1 MAGTTLDIKN
11 YITPDSKGS
20 YIAMKFHEW
29 FSLKSGKANEWEELR
44 KYIFATDTSQ
54 TSNNNLPW
62 KNKTTLPKL
71 CQIRDNIYAKYMS
84 VMFPSAKGKWLDWHA
99 STKDAAQQEK
109 KASILN
115 YMGWVTSQP
124 QYKEEMSKLVLDYID
139 YGNCFATVEWI
150 DQRVDEKGLS
160 EPQQGYVGPMVQRI
174 SPTNIV
180 FNPVA
185 PSFLQ
190 TPKII
195 RSFVEIGEMKKKLE
209 SLSNDENRQAYQ
221 DLYDYILRY
230 RMAAMNLGDTGGSG
244 TGSTGSDW
252 IAQDD
257 HYRIEGF
264 TSFRSYLTSG
274 YVEVLTFY
282 GDIFNWET
290 QELETNRV
298 VMVVDRHK
306 IICDKPNPTYFGHPP
321 IFHCGWRVRQDN
333 LWAMGPL
340 DNLVGLQY
348 RIDHEENAQAD
359 VLDLIT
365 FPVLKEKGWVEDY
378 EWGPM
383 QRIKVSEE
391 GDVEMIAPP
400 FQVLQLDQ
408 KMQMRFNL
416 MEELAGAPKEAMGF
430 RTPGEKTA
438 FEVQRQENAADRI
451 FENKTV
457 QFEESFEERIDNALL
472 ELARRNIQGP
482 QEINVFDDEFK
493 LQTFMTLTAEDI
505 AGAGQLKPIA
515 ARHFAQKA
523 QIVQNL
529 TQLFSSA
536 IGADPDI
543 KAHFSSIKLAKML
556 EELLDLEDYEL
567 VLPYVRL
574 SEQADAQKMMN
585 AAHEQTTMESQTPH
599 GLTPDDHSGPPSTP
613 PLQPGQLEPA

>member
-1 MAGTTLDIKN
+1 MVGTTLDIKN
-11 YITPDSKGS
+11 LITPDRKGA
-20 YIAMKFHEW
+20 YIASKFHEW
-29 FSLKSGKANEWEELR
+29 YSLMAGKRNEWEELR

-54 TSNNNLPW
+54 TSNHNLPW

-71 CQIRDNIYAKYMS
+71 CQIRDNIFAKYMS
-84 VMFPSAKGKWLDWHA
+84 VMYPTSKGNWLDWHA
-99 STKDAAQQEK
+99 SRQDSAQHEK
-109 KASILN
+109 KGAILN
-115 YMGWVTSQP
+115 YMNWVTTQP
-124 QYKEEMSKLVLDYID
+124 QYKEEMAKCVLDYID
-139 YGNCFATVEWI
+139 YGNCFATVEWV
-150 DQRVDEKGLS
+150 DQRIDG
-160 EPQQGYVGPMVQRI
+160 EPEPKEGYVGPMVQRI

-180 FNPVA
+180 FNPTA
-185 PSFLQ
+185 PSFLS

-195 RSFVEIGEMKKKLE
+195 RSFVEIGELKKKLE
-209 SLSNDENRQAYQ
+209 SMSTDENHQAYE
-221 DLYDYILRY
+221 DLFNYILKY
-230 RMAAMNLGDTGGSG
+230 RMAAMNLGDYGGSG
-244 TGSTGSDW
+244 TGTTGSDW
-252 IAQDD
+252 LPQDD

-282 GDIFNWET
+282 GDIYDWET
-290 QELETNRV
+290 NELQPNRV

-306 IICDKPNPTYFGHPP
+306 VICDKPNPTYFGYPP

-340 DNLVGLQY
+340 DNLVSLQY
-348 RIDHEENAQAD
+348 RIDHEENVKAD
-359 VLDLIT
+359 VLDAIA
-365 FPVLKEKGWVEDY
+365 FPMIKEKGWVDDY
-378 EWGPM
+378 EIGPM
-383 QRIKVSEE
+383 QRIKTSEE
-391 GDVEMIAPP
+391 GDVEFMIPP
-400 FQVLQLDQ
+400 WQVLQMDQ
-408 KMQMRFNL
+408 VLETRFNL
-416 MEELAGAPKEAMGF
+416 MEQLSGSPKESMGF

-438 FEVQRQENAADRI
+438 FEVSRQENAADRI

-457 QFEESFEERIDNALL
+457 QFQESFEERVLNAQL

-493 LQTFMTLTAEDI
+493 LQTFMTLTADDI

-523 QIVQNL
+523 QVVQNL

-543 KAHFSSIKLAKML
+543 KAHFSSIKLAQMI
-556 EELLDLEDYEL
+556 EELLDLEDYDL
-567 VLPYVRL
+567 VMPYIRL

-585 AAHEQTTMESQTPH
+585 AAHEQTMMESQTPH
-599 GLTPDDHSGPPSTP
+599 GLTPDDHSGQPSTP

>member
-1 MAGTTLDIKN
+1 MSGTTLDTKN
-11 YITPDSKGS
+11 LITPDRKGS
-20 YIAMKFHEW
+20 FIAAKYHEW
-29 FSLKSGKANEWEELR
+29 FSLKAGKAAEWEELR

-54 TSNNNLPW
+54 TSNSTLPW

-84 VMFPSAKGKWLDWHA
+84 VMFPSTKSRWLDWHA
-99 STKDAAQQEK
+99 SRQDSAQQAKRE
-109 KASILN
+109 SILN
-115 YMGWVTSQP
+115 YMNWVTSQP
-124 QYKEEMSKLVLDYID
+124 QFKEEMSKLVLDYID
-139 YGNCFATVEWI
+139 YGNCFATVEWM
-150 DQRVDEKGLS
+150 DQRIDG
-160 EPQQGYVGPMVQRI
+160 EPEPKEGYVGPMVQRI

-180 FNPVA
+180 FNPIA
-185 PSFLQ
+185 PSFLS

-195 RSFVEIGEMKKKLE
+195 RSFVEIGELKKKLQ
-209 SLSNDENRQAYQ
+209 SMSTDENRQAYE

-244 TGSTGSDW
+244 TGTSGSDW

-282 GDIFNWET
+282 GDIYDWDTET
-290 QELETNRV
+290 LQPNQM

-306 IICDKPNPTYFGHPP
+306 VICDKPNPTYFGYPP

-348 RIDHEENAQAD
+348 RIDHEENLQAD
-359 VLDLIT
+359 VLDLIA
-365 FPVLKEKGWVEDY
+365 FPVMKEKGWVEEY

-391 GDVEMIAPP
+391 GDVDMIAPP

-408 KMQMRFNL
+408 KMQIRFNL

-451 FENKTV
+451 FENKTA
-457 QFEESFEERIDNALL
+457 QFEESFEERLLNAML

-493 LQTFMTLTAEDI
+493 LQTFMTLTADDI
-505 AGAGQLKPIA
+505 AGAGQLKPVA

-543 KAHFSSIKLAKML
+543 KAHFSSIKLAKMI

-567 VLPYVRL
+567 VMPYIRL

-585 AAHEQTTMESQTPH
+585 AANEQTQMESQTPH
-599 GLTPDDHSGPPSTP
+599 GLTPDDHSGPSSTP